1 MFHFS
6 FVSIVDII
14 ATISGLLV
22 PFCME
27 AQWVGLVGGRQ
38 GELTVGA
45 MNVYLVSR
53 YNMAF

>member
-1 MFHFS
+1 
-6 FVSIVDII
+6 
-14 ATISGLLV
+14 
-22 PFCME
+22 ME